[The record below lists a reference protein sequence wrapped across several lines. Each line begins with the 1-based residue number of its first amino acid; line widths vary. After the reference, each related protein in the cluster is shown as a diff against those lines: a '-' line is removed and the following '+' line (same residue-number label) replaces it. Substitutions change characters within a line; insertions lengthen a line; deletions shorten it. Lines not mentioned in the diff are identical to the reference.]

1 MEDQRA
7 HGIFRCLQKKWQ
19 AMDAAAAHV
28 RGASAHLGHVPGLG
42 GAAYVD
48 SGELPGT
55 RTWLKGQE
63 STENFR
69 LKEESPEK

>member
-1 MEDQRA
+1 MQRQPMS
-7 HGIFRCLQKKWQ
+7 GLP
-19 AMDAAAAHV
+19 
-28 RGASAHLGHVPGLG
+28 SAHLGHVTGLD
-42 GAAYVD
+42 GAAYID
-48 SGELPGT
+48 SGEHPGT